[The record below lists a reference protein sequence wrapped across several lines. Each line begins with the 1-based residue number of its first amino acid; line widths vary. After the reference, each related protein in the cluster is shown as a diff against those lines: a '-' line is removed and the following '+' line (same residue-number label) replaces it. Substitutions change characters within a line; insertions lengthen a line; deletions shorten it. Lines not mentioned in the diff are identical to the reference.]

1 MRFFDYDSP
10 LMSALTKVANLM
22 ILNLLTLICCIPVIT
37 AGAALTA
44 LHYMCLKM
52 VRNEDSYIVKGYFV
66 AFKESFKQAT
76 KVWLVLLLIIL
87 VLAGDF
93 LIINL
98 SGIQFPYWFH
108 VVFYVVGIIALFEC
122 MMVFPIMGKFENTTL
137 RTMKN
142 ALIISV
148 AKFPITILMVVMN
161 IVPIAIVLYF
171 LQIVPIALMFGFAVP
186 AYFSEKLLNKYF
198 KKLEEH
204 ILEAQGL
211 NKPDATEEEDDG
223 VEKIFN
229 DQLDEALAG
238 KKD

>member
-1 MRFFDYDSP
+1 MKFFDYDSP

-22 ILNLLTLICCIPVIT
+22 ILNLLTFACCIPVIT
-37 AGAALTA
+37 AGAAVTA
-44 LHYMCLKM
+44 MHYMCLKM

-76 KVWLVLLLIIL
+76 KVWLVLLLIIV
-87 VLAGDF
+87 VLFGDF
-93 LIINL
+93 LIINH

-108 VVFYVVGIIALFEC
+108 VVFYAVGIIALFEIV
-122 MMVFPIMGKFENTTL
+122 MVFPIMGKFENTTL

-148 AKFPITILMVVMN
+148 AKFPVTLLMIVMN
-161 IVPIAIVLYF
+161 AVPIVIILYF
-171 LQIVPIALMFGFAVP
+171 MQIFPFVLMFGASVP
-186 AYFSEKLLNKYF
+186 AYFSAKLLNKYF

-211 NKPDATEEEDDG
+211 NNPESADEEDDG
-223 VEKIFN
+223 VERIFS

>member
-1 MRFFDYDSP
+1 MKFFDYDSP

-22 ILNLLTLICCIPVIT
+22 ILNLLTILCCIPVIT

-44 LHYMCLKM
+44 MHYMCLKM
-52 VRNEDSYIVKGYFV
+52 VRNEESYIIKGYFK

-76 KVWLVLLLIIL
+76 KVWLVLLVIIAIL
-87 VLAGDF
+87 FGDF
-93 LIINL
+93 LIINH
-98 SGIQFPYWFH
+98 SGIQFPYWFR
-108 VVFYVVGIIALFEC
+108 VVFYAMSIIALFEYI
-122 MMVFPIMGKFENTTL
+122 MVFPIMGKFENTTL

-142 ALIISV
+142 ALIISI
-148 AKFPITILMVVMN
+148 AKFPITLLMIVMN
-161 IVPIAIVLYF
+161 AVPIIIIVYIM
-171 LQIVPIALMFGFAVP
+171 QIFPFVLMFGWSVP
-186 AYFSEKLLNKYF
+186 AYLGAKMLNKYF
-198 KKLEEH
+198 MKLEEH

-211 NKPDATEEEDDG
+211 NNPDAVEEEDDG

>member
-22 ILNLLTLICCIPVIT
+22 ILNLLTILCCIPVIT

-44 LHYMCLKM
+44 MHYMCLKM
-52 VRNEDSYIVKGYFV
+52 VRNEDGYIIKGYFK

-76 KVWLVLLLIIL
+76 KVWLVLLLVIAIL
-87 VLAGDF
+87 VGDF
-93 LIINL
+93 LIINH

-108 VVFYVVGIIALFEC
+108 VIFYAVSIIALFEI
-122 MMVFPIMGKFENTTL
+122 MMVFPIMGKFDNTTL
-137 RTMKN
+137 RTIKN

-148 AKFPITILMVVMN
+148 VKCPITILMIAMN
-161 IVPIAIVLYF
+161 AVPIIITLYF
-171 LQIVPIALMFGFAVP
+171 IQVFPFVLMFGWSAP
-186 AYFSEKLLNKYF
+186 AFFSAKLLNKYF
-198 KKLEEH
+198 MKLEDH
-204 ILEAQGL
+204 IREAQGL
-211 NKPDATEEEDDG
+211 NNPDAVEEEDDG

>member
-1 MRFFDYDSP
+1 MKFFDYDSP

-22 ILNLLTLICCIPVIT
+22 ILNLLTILCCIPVIT

-52 VRNEDSYIVKGYFV
+52 VRNEESYIVKGYFK

-76 KVWLVLLLIIL
+76 KVWLVLLLIIF
-87 VLAGDF
+87 VLFGDF
-93 LIINL
+93 IIINH

-108 VVFYVVGIIALFEC
+108 VVFYAVGIIALFEI

-148 AKFPITILMVVMN
+148 VKFPITLIMIAMN
-161 IVPIAIVLYF
+161 AVPILIVLF
-171 LQIVPIALMFGFAVP
+171 FMQIFPIAAMFGMSVP
-186 AYFSEKLLNKYF
+186 AYFAAKMLNKYF
-198 KKLEEH
+198 MKLEEH
-204 ILEAQGL
+204 IREAQGL
-211 NKPDATEEEDDG
+211 NDPNAAEEEDDG